1 MIEAIYSLNHVDNEP
16 LSDHAKLLEA
26 ARAAGV
32 QRAPEL
38 LARADG
44 LGAREVLERYQHYVA
59 MGINAV
65 PVIVLDDKHVISN
78 APEKDLRRTFKHL
91 RHGHRAPH
99 PAPERERMTA
109 AQVFDSARPEP
120 APLLRVRR

>member
-32 QRAPEL
+32 RRAPEL
-38 LARADG
+38 LAQADG

-78 APEKDLRRTFKHL
+78 GAPDKDFLRRTFKHL
-91 RHGHRAPH
+91 IDTGTVPPH
-99 PAPERERMTA
+99 LGA
-109 AQVFDSARPEP
+109 
-120 APLLRVRR
+120 